1 MPNLYKV
8 IVTGPF
14 NSGKTA
20 FISTIS
26 DIAVVTTERKITTED
41 RGIKAETTVA
51 MDYGRVELDGKI
63 LHLNGTP
70 GQARFDFM
78 WEILA
83 HEMNGFIVL
92 VDSTDPPSFPDAA
105 ELIQLFSSFQ
115 DVPYLVVANKT
126 DLPDAVSLAE
136 LRRRMNAS
144 EAITV
149 MPCVATQKSSV
160 RQVLLQIIELIDR
173 ARRGS

>member
-1 MPNLYKV
+1 MSKIYKV
-8 IVTGPF
+8 VVTGPF

-26 DIAVVTTERKITTED
+26 DIAVITTERKITTED

-51 MDYGRVELDGKI
+51 MDYGRAQLDDRI

-83 HEMNGFIVL
+83 TEMNGFIVL
-92 VDSTDPPSFPDAA
+92 ADSTDAPSFPEVA
-105 ELIQLFSSFQ
+105 ELIELFSGFH
-115 DVPYLVVANKT
+115 DVPYLVAANKT
-126 DLPDAVSLAE
+126 DLEGAASLSEVRRGTKAGPDV
-136 LRRRMNAS
+136 
-144 EAITV
+144 TV

-160 RQVLLQIIELIDR
+160 RQVLLQIIELIEKQTT
-173 ARRGS
+173 

>member
-1 MPNLYKV
+1 MSRVYKV

-51 MDYGRVELDGKI
+51 MDYGRVELDGKV
-63 LHLNGTP
+63 LHLHGTP

-83 HEMNGFIVL
+83 TEMNGFIVL
-92 VDSTDPPSFPDAA
+92 ADSTDPPSFPEVA
-105 ELIQLFSSFQ
+105 ELIKLFSSFQ
-115 DVPYLVVANKT
+115 AVPYLVAANKT
-126 DLPDAVSLAE
+126 DLDGAASLSE
-136 LRRRMNAS
+136 VRRGTKAG
-144 EAITV
+144 ADITV

-160 RQVLLQIIELIDR
+160 RQVLLQIIELIEKT
-173 ARRGS
+173 ALS

>member
-1 MPNLYKV
+1 MSNIYKIV
-8 IVTGPF
+8 VTGPF

-26 DIAVVTTERKITTED
+26 DIGVVTTERRITTED

-51 MDYGRVELDGKI
+51 MDYGRVQLDDNI

-83 HEMNGFIVL
+83 TEMNGFIVL
-92 VDSTDPPSFPDAA
+92 VDSTDRPSFPEVA
-105 ELIQLFSSFQ
+105 ELIELFSGFHA
-115 DVPYLVVANKT
+115 VPYLVAANKT
-126 DLPDAVSLAE
+126 DLDNAASLSE
-136 LRRRMNAS
+136 VRRGTNAGPNV
-144 EAITV
+144 TV

-160 RQVLLQIIELIDR
+160 RQVLLQIVELIQR
-173 ARRGS
+173 QQTP